1 MMKKT
6 EFLIYVLALVF
17 LWALCFEIPAMYPHI
32 YSEGAKAVAVH
43 IRRGESS
50 AALVRRL
57 KKLDLILFEKP
68 MRVWLAL
75 SGEDKTLQPGVCKIM
90 PGSVFT
96 VARGLKNSKPEYLA
110 VSLIPGRTLSENAEK
125 NGLRKEKL
133 NEALSKAENFPAEI
147 RVFLPDN
154 AAARIVFLL
163 PETYFLAPNKSME
176 TELVKNAAAL
186 WHERVGKKLPKAK
199 HDKRALV
206 EAGILASVVEGEA
219 RVKEDRPV
227 LAAIFRKR
235 LKIPMRLQS
244 CATVI
249 YCWKEFK
256 GIKKTRL
263 TYDDLNID
271 SPFNT
276 YRHDGLPPLPI
287 NIPSADCW
295 FAVCEDSDTP
305 YLYFAA
311 DGNGRHIFSKSY
323 AEHLKNQGRIR

>member
-1 MMKKT
+1 MKKT
-6 EFLIYVLALVF
+6 EFLIYILALLF
-17 LWALCFEIPAMYPHI
+17 LWELCFEIPAKYPRL
-32 YSEGAKAVAVH
+32 YRDGAKTVVMN
-43 IRRGESS
+43 IRRGESTS
-50 AALVRRL
+50 SLVRRL
-57 KKLDLILFEKP
+57 KNNDLILFEKP
-68 MRVWLAL
+68 MRIWLAL
-75 SGEDKTLQPGVCKIM
+75 SGEDRTLQPGVCKIM

-96 VARGLKNSKPEYLA
+96 VARQLKNSKPEHLA
-110 VSLIPGRTLSENAEK
+110 VSLIPGRTLSDNAEK
-125 NGLRKEKL
+125 NGLKKEELKA
-133 NEALSKAENFPAEI
+133 ALSRAENFPAEI
-147 RVFLPDN
+147 RAFLPEN
-154 AAARIVFLL
+154 TVARIVFLL
-163 PETYFLAPNKSME
+163 PETYFLTPDKSIE

-186 WHERVGKKLPKAK
+186 WYERVGKNLPKEK
-199 HDKRALV
+199 MNKKTLV
-206 EAGILASVVEGEA
+206 ETGILASVVEGEA

-256 GIKKTRL
+256 GIKKTKL
-263 TYDDLNID
+263 TYGDLNID

-295 FAVCEDSDTP
+295 FAACEDIDTP
-305 YLYFAA
+305 YLYFVA

-323 AEHLKNQGRIR
+323 SEHLKNQGRVR